1 MTSTTTRGLLYSSL
15 HRFNNALENLE
26 SFQKEKDI
34 IENIGY
40 LDNFF
45 SNFRST
51 TFVLQQSLA
60 HTSYMSS
67 YETLREK
74 YLNNPLGNWFRDT
87 RNEIEKRSPF
97 ELNKKILV
105 SVYHKHNAE
114 IFESKIFNI
123 ENDIPYSEFIDL
135 LKQFLRTF
143 NPVEVHCSLEYIFTQ
158 EGKDHDL
165 YHDLIEG
172 ISNMKCLL
180 MELYK
185 IINDKS
191 DICDSLIKK
200 IEESM
205 FYTAPKEYLFISDYV
220 YYPQKDLF
228 ETGERYQILLP
239 EEKTI
244 DIATMFKNL
253 GFRETIYDSK
263 EFLKALIK
271 VHIVLYLQQNNK
283 IMPTFFIVDSHDKCT
298 IESFDS
304 TIRTTAYRKI
314 NDLAQRVRAGGIK
327 HITLIHECYVYENF
341 KHHNKPYVERIQ
353 YSTQEALAF
362 YQIGKYIKYRV
373 YTFDVK
379 KLKDRQYIKETLKK
393 RPEDNVVIENSL
405 FYPLF
410 LAFRDI
416 RKHEKMK

>member
-1 MTSTTTRGLLYSSL
+1 MTDKTARGLLYSSL
-15 HRFNNALENLE
+15 HRFNNALENLK
-26 SFQKEKDI
+26 SFQKEKDL

-51 TFVLQQSLA
+51 TFVLQKSLS
-60 HTSYMSS
+60 HTSFISS
-67 YETLREK
+67 YENLREK
-74 YLNNPLGNWFRDT
+74 YLKNPLGKWFIDT
-87 RNEIEKRSPF
+87 RNEIEKQAPF

-105 SVYHKHNAE
+105 SVYQKHNAE
-114 IFESKIFNI
+114 IFESKTFNI
-123 ENDIPYSEFIDL
+123 ENDIPHSVLIDL
-135 LKQFLRTF
+135 LKEFLRKF

-158 EGKDHDL
+158 EGKDHDF

-180 MELYK
+180 IELYK
-185 IINDKS
+185 IVNDKS

-200 IEESM
+200 IEEST
-205 FYTAPKEYLFISDYV
+205 FYTAPKEYLFINDYV
-220 YYPQKDLF
+220 YYPQKGLF
-228 ETGERYQILLP
+228 ETGEQYQILLP

-244 DIATMFKNL
+244 DIATMFKNW

-263 EFLKALIK
+263 DFLKALIK
-271 VHIVLYLQQNNK
+271 VHIVIYLQQNNK

-314 NDLAQRVRAGGIK
+314 NDLAKRVRTGDIK
-327 HITLIHECYVYENF
+327 HITLLHECYVYENF
-341 KHHNKPYVERIQ
+341 KHHNKPYVDRTQ
-353 YSTQEALAF
+353 YANREALIF
-362 YQIGKYIKYRV
+362 YQIGKYFKYRV

-379 KLKDRQYIKETLKK
+379 KLKDRQYIKETLKM
-393 RPEDNVVIENSL
+393 RPEDNGIIETSL

-410 LAFRDI
+410 LAFKDI
-416 RKHEKMK
+416 RSHGKIK